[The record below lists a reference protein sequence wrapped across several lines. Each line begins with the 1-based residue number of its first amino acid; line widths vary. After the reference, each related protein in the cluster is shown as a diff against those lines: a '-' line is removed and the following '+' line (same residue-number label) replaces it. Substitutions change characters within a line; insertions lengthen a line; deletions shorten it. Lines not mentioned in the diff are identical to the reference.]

1 VFIQVIKEIIMA
13 HQISF
18 VNGVAQYASTQ
29 REWHGLGQLMPAGQ
43 TIEQW
48 QAAAGMDYQIKRGL
62 VRYATERLEPTEAIH
77 NLKTIDDKLVL
88 FRSDT
93 LAPLGVVSDSYKVV
107 QPSAVLEFFREW
119 ADKGGVTIE
128 SAGVLFGG
136 KRYFAT
142 AKLAEGVSVDGGR
155 DRIVPYA
162 LLSTS
167 ADGSL
172 ATECRWTTVR
182 TVCNN
187 TLSIALKGKSAFK
200 VSHRSV
206 FKPEDA
212 RDAVEAANSEFSS
225 FMETA
230 RSLANIKMQAEEA
243 ESLTVKLLTK
253 TSEEVA
259 RESAAFERIMGL
271 FNGGGKG
278 SNFESAH
285 DTAWGWLNAVTEYAD
300 HHVRARTDENRKA
313 AALWGAG
320 DALKQKAVTLL
331 TV

>member
-1 VFIQVIKEIIMA
+1 MA
-13 HQISF
+13 HQIDTISRST
-18 VNGVAQYASTQ
+18 ASYASTQ

-43 TIEQW
+43 TVEQW
-48 QAAAGMDYQIKRGL
+48 QAAAGMDYQIKRGRI
-62 VRYATERLEPTEAIH
+62 RYATEVVNPNTPASQLQTV
-77 NLKTIDDKLVL
+77 DDKLVL

-107 QPSAVLEFFREW
+107 QPMEVLAFFREY
-119 ADKGGVTIE
+119 AAKGGMTIE

-142 AKLAEGVSVDGGR
+142 AKLGDAVSVDGGR
-155 DRIVPYA
+155 DKIVPYA

-187 TLSIALKGKSAFK
+187 TLTMALKSKSAFK

-206 FKPEDA
+206 FNPDDA
-212 RDAVEAANSEFSS
+212 RDAVEAANAEFGS
-225 FMETA
+225 FMQMA
-230 RSLANIKMQAEEA
+230 RDLAKFKLDAEMA
-243 ESLTVKLLTK
+243 ESLTVNLLTK
-253 TSEEVA
+253 TSEAVA
-259 RESAAFERIMGL
+259 RESAAFDKIMGL

-278 SNFESAH
+278 SNFETAH

-320 DALKQKAVTLL
+320 DALKQKALSLVTA
-331 TV
+331 

>member
-1 VFIQVIKEIIMA
+1 MA

-18 VNGVAQYASTQ
+18 VGNKAQYASTQ
-29 REWHGLGQLMPAGQ
+29 REWHGLGQLMPIGA
-43 TIEQW
+43 TIEEW
-48 QAAAGMDYQIKRGL
+48 QAQAGMDYEIKRSRI
-62 VRYATERLEPTEAIH
+62 RYATEVVNPTDAIG
-77 NLKTIDDKLVL
+77 NLKTIDEKLVL

-93 LAPLGVVSDSYKVV
+93 GAALGVVSDSYKVV
-107 QPSAVLEFFREW
+107 QPAAVLEFFREW

-142 AKLAEGVSVDGGR
+142 AKLADAVSVDGGR

-187 TLSIALKGKSAFK
+187 TLSMALKGKSAFK

-206 FKPEDA
+206 FNPDDA
-212 RDAVEAANSEFSS
+212 RDAVEAANEEFSA
-225 FMETA
+225 FMQTA
-230 RSLANIKMQAEEA
+230 RDLAKIKLTMQDAEDV
-243 ESLTVKLLTK
+243 TVKLLAK
-253 TSEEVA
+253 ASDEVA
-259 RESAAFERIMGL
+259 RESAAFQKILSL
-271 FNGGGKG
+271 FSGEGKG
-278 SNFESAH
+278 SNFDTAH
-285 DTAWGWLNAVTEYAD
+285 ETAWGWLNAVTEYAD
-300 HHVRARTDENRKA
+300 HWVRARTDENRKA
-313 AALWGAG
+313 SALWGPG
-320 DALKQKAVTLL
+320 DALKQKAVALL
-331 TV
+331 TA

>member
-1 VFIQVIKEIIMA
+1 MA
-13 HQISF
+13 HEIAF
-18 VNGVAQYASTQ
+18 VNGIAQYASTQ
-29 REWHGLGQLMPAGQ
+29 REWHGLGQLMLANQ

-48 QAAAGMDYQIKRGL
+48 QAAAGMDYKIQRGRI
-62 VRYATERLEPTEAIH
+62 RYATQPLTPTDYVG
-77 NLKTIDDKLVL
+77 NLQTVDDKVVL

-93 LAPLGVVSDSYKVV
+93 FAPLGVVSDSYKVV
-107 QPSAVLEFFREW
+107 QPAEVLEFFREW

-142 AKLAEGVSVDGGR
+142 AKLGDAVSVDGGR
-155 DRIVPYA
+155 DRVVPYA

-187 TLSIALKGKSAFK
+187 TLSMARRDKAAFK

-206 FKPEDA
+206 FNPQDA
-212 RDAVEAANSEFSS
+212 RDAVEAANEEFSA
-225 FMETA
+225 FMQTA
-230 RSLANIKMQAEEA
+230 RDLARIKMERDIA
-243 ESLTVKLLTK
+243 ESMTVKLLAK
-253 TSEEVA
+253 ASDEVA
-259 RESAAFERIMGL
+259 RESAAFEKIMAL
-271 FNGGGKG
+271 FNGEGKG
-278 SNFESAH
+278 ANFETAH

-320 DALKQKAVTLL
+320 DALKQKALTL
-331 TV
+331 VSA

>member
-1 VFIQVIKEIIMA
+1 MA

-18 VNGVAQYASTQ
+18 VNGKAQYASTQ
-29 REWHGLGQLMPAGQ
+29 REWHGLGELMPAGQ
-43 TIEQW
+43 TVEQW
-48 QAAAGMDYQIKRGL
+48 QAAAGMNYEIKRGL
-62 VRYATERLEPTEAIH
+62 VRYATERFDESTAVIG
-77 NLKTIDDKLVL
+77 NLKKLDDKVVL
-88 FRSDT
+88 FRNDT
-93 LAPLGVVSDSYKVV
+93 GAALGVVSDSYKVV
-107 QPSAVLEFFREW
+107 QPAAVLEFFREW

-142 AKLAEGVSVDGGR
+142 AKLGDAVSVDGGR

-187 TLSIALKGKSAFK
+187 TLSLALRANAAFK

-212 RDAVEAANSEFSS
+212 RDAVEAANEEFSA
-225 FMETA
+225 FMQSA
-230 RSLANIKMQAEEA
+230 RTLAKVKMEQDIAEA
-243 ESLTVKLLTK
+243 MTVKLLMK
-253 TSEEVA
+253 SSEEVA
-259 RESAAFERIMGL
+259 RESAAFGKIMAL
-271 FNGGGKG
+271 FNGEGKG
-278 SNFESAH
+278 SNFETAH

-320 DALKQKAVTLL
+320 DALKQKALTL
-331 TV
+331 VSA